1 MARFVWARGAL
12 NHPKRRFPAR
22 AAADAPEFAWAEACN
37 ASATRQQGWG
47 YDAASRRLRWGH
59 GLCLDASGVGAS
71 LSLLPC
77 GAPSGVGAQVRRTPS
92 WPSSW
97 ATFSLL

>member
-1 MARFVWARGAL
+1 MGAGAL

-22 AAADAPEFAWAEACN
+22 AAVDAPEFAWAEACN

-47 YDAASRRLRWGH
+47 YDAAARRLRWGH
-59 GLCLDASGVGAS
+59 GLCLDASGVGTS

-77 GAPSGVGAQVRRTPS
+77 GAPSGVGAQVRKTPNFS
-92 WPSSW
+92 F
-97 ATFSLL
+97 FSLASFGPT